1 MSKNSSSN
9 KQSSGVISVRRGVAV
24 LFAVALVTC
33 TALATVTLSRLT
45 TGGSASSPNEVNSPG
60 PTVEM
65 RAESLPAPQVAAQQP
80 TEDELRLEL
89 SSEGFSQ
96 AEVTRAAGAFAI
108 SVDNRDVQGEY
119 VLQLKGAG
127 GALINEVRVQKGSAG
142 WTVDLPAGTY
152 TLMVANHPDW
162 VCQITTQ

>member
-9 KQSSGVISVRRGVAV
+9 KQLSGVISVRRGAAV

-33 TALATVTLSRLT
+33 TALATVAVSRLT
-45 TGGSASSPNEVNSPG
+45 NGSSAAGHNESNSSIPSVETRAETSPG
-60 PTVEM
+60 LQV
-65 RAESLPAPQVAAQQP
+65 APQQA
-80 TEDELRLEL
+80 TDDELRLEL

-96 AEVTRAAGAFAI
+96 AEVRRAAGAFAI
-108 SVDNRDVQGEY
+108 SVDNRDVAGEY
-119 VLQLKGAG
+119 VLQLKGPG

-162 VCQITTQ
+162 VCQIIAQ